1 MEGTMMDKPKAQE
14 RLTQLRQEI
23 DRHNWL
29 YHVKDAP
36 EISDAQYDALMRELL
51 KLEDQYPD
59 LVTPESPSQRVG
71 GSLLEGFATVTH
83 PSPMLSLDNAFSAQD
98 LRAFDQRLQRLL
110 GRKPTYMV
118 ELKIDG
124 LAVALEYQN
133 GLFVRGATRGDGYV
147 GEDITANLRTVR
159 SLPLRLK
166 EEVSIRVRGETFMP
180 RPAFEALN
188 QIREEQGQALFANP
202 RNAAAGSL
210 RQLDPKI
217 AASRQLDL
225 FVYGLEEA
233 HGHVETHEEALAW
246 MGDMGF
252 KVNPLSRRFED
263 LEPVIQYVETWQ
275 TKRLELPYGTDGM
288 VIKVDSLD
296 MQEQAGYTS
305 KSPRWAIA
313 WKFPAEQG
321 QSRVLDITLNVG
333 RTGAI
338 TPTAEL
344 EPVVLAGTTVSRA
357 SLHNEDYIRDKDI
370 RIGDLVIVQKAG
382 DIIPEI
388 VASLKEVRDGKER
401 IWQPPAQ
408 CPACGSDALRV
419 EGEAARRCP
428 NPGCPAQIR
437 ERVIHYASRGAMDID
452 GLGPAVIDA
461 LFRAEL
467 IKDVA
472 DLYSLQQKDIEI
484 LERMGKKS
492 AANLIA
498 AIETTKAQPLEK
510 LLFGLGI
517 RFVGAKAAKLLAH
530 NFGTIEGLLRASEE
544 ELVAVPEIG
553 EKIAASLVNEL
564 ASPEMQDLIQRLE
577 QAGVNTRQQKNTA
590 SGPLE
595 GKTFVLTGTLGQMTR
610 TQAQQLIEDQ
620 GGKVTGSVS
629 AKTDYLVAGE
639 KAGSKLNKAQELG
652 VTVLSENQLL
662 ELIPP
667 GSSNVPPGR
676 F

>member
-1 MEGTMMDKPKAQE
+1 MEKPQAQE

-29 YHVKDAP
+29 YHVKDTQ
-36 EISDAQYDALMRELL
+36 EISDAQYDVLMQELIM
-51 KLEDQYPD
+51 LEQQYPQ
-59 LVTPESPSQRVG
+59 LVTQDSPSQRVG
-71 GSLLEGFATVTH
+71 GTLLEGFSTVTH

-98 LRAFDQRLQRLL
+98 LRSFHQRLQRLL
-110 GRKPTYMV
+110 GIKPAYVV

-124 LAVALEYQN
+124 LAVALEYQD
-133 GLFVRGATRGDGYV
+133 GVFVRGATRGDGSV

-166 EEVSIRVRGETFMP
+166 EELSIRVRGETFMP

-188 QIREEQGQALFANP
+188 RMREEQGQALFANP

-225 FVYGLEEA
+225 YVYGLEDAQE
-233 HGHVETHEEALAW
+233 HVGSHWEALNW
-246 MGDMGF
+246 MAEMGF
-252 KVNPLSRRFED
+252 KVNPLSKRFE
-263 LEPVIQYVETWQ
+263 EIEEVIEYVETWR

-288 VIKVDSLD
+288 VIKVDTLE
-296 MQEQAGYTS
+296 MQEQAGYTA

-344 EPVVLAGTTVSRA
+344 EPVVLAGTTVARA

-388 VASLKEVRDGKER
+388 VASLKENRDGKE
-401 IWQPPAQ
+401 IVWQPPTQ
-408 CPACGSDALRV
+408 CPACGNDALRV

-428 NPGCPAQIR
+428 NPTCPAQIR
-437 ERVIHYASRGAMDID
+437 ERVIHFASRTAMDID

-461 LFRAEL
+461 LFKAGL

-472 DLYSLQQKDIEI
+472 DLYNLQQEDIEK

-492 AANLIA
+492 AVNLLR
-498 AIETTKAQPLEK
+498 AIEESKQRPLEK

-517 RFVGAKAAKLLAH
+517 RFVGAKAAKILAQS
-530 NFGTIEGLLRASEE
+530 FGSIEALQASNEE

-553 EKIAASLVNEL
+553 GTIAASLVKEL
-564 ASPEMQDLIQRLE
+564 ANPEMQELIQRLH
-577 QAGVNTRQQKNTA
+577 QAGVNTTQQQKISA
-590 SGPLE
+590 SGHLE
-595 GKTFVLTGTLGQMTR
+595 GKAFVLTGTLEQMTR
-610 TQAQQLIEDQ
+610 PQAQKLIEEM

-639 KAGSKLNKAQELG
+639 KSGSKLEKARELG
-652 VTVLSENQLL
+652 VTILNENQLL
-662 ELIPP
+662 ELVE
-667 GSSNVPPGR
+667 SNQL
-676 F
+676 

>member
-1 MEGTMMDKPKAQE
+1 MNKSTAQE
-14 RLTQLRQEI
+14 RLEELRQEI
-23 DRHNWL
+23 NRHNWL
-29 YHVKDAP
+29 YHSQDAP

-51 KLEDQYPD
+51 ELEAQFPD
-59 LVTPESPSQRVG
+59 LVSPDSPSQRVG
-71 GSLLEGFATVTH
+71 GTILDGFTTVVH
-83 PSPMLSLDNAFSAQD
+83 PTPMLSLDNAFSPED

-110 GRKPTYMV
+110 GVAPDYVV

-124 LAVALEYQN
+124 LAVALEYED
-133 GLFVRGATRGDGYV
+133 GVFVRGATRGDGTV
-147 GEDITANLRTVR
+147 GEDITANLRTIR
-159 SLPLRLK
+159 ALPLRLK
-166 EEVSIRVRGETFMP
+166 EPVSIRVRGEAFMP
-180 RPAFEALN
+180 RPAYEALN
-188 QIREEQGQALFANP
+188 RVREEQGQPLFANP

-225 FVYGLEEA
+225 FVYTLEDA
-233 HGHVETHEEALAW
+233 QTY
-246 MGDMGF
+246 GDSHWQAMDWLEKVGF
-252 KVNPLSRRFED
+252 KVNPQRQHFQDIEA
-263 LEPVIQYVETWQ
+263 VIEYVETWQ
-275 TKRLELPYGTDGM
+275 VKRAELSYATDGM
-288 VIKVDSLD
+288 VIKVDDLD
-296 MQEQAGYTS
+296 LQDQAGFTA

-321 QSRVLDITLNVG
+321 QSRIKDITLNVG

-344 EPVVLAGTTVSRA
+344 EPVQLAGTTVSRA

-388 VASLKEVRDGKER
+388 VASIKDKRDGNEI

-408 CPACGSDALRV
+408 CPACGSDSVRV

-452 GLGPAVIDA
+452 GLGPAVVDA
-461 LFRAEL
+461 LFRAQL

-472 DLYSLQQKDIEI
+472 DLYTLQAEDLEK

-492 AANLIA
+492 AANLVS
-498 AIETTKAQPLEK
+498 AINDTKNRPLER

-517 RFVGAKAAKLLAH
+517 RFVGAKAAKLLAQH
-530 NFGTIEGLLRASEE
+530 LGSIEALLNASQEQ
-544 ELVAVPEIG
+544 LTAIPEIG
-553 EKIAASLVNEL
+553 EKIAESVVREL
-564 ASPEMQDLIQRLE
+564 ADEEMRHLIQRL
-577 QAGVNTRQQKNTA
+577 QAAGVNTIQEQA
-590 SGPLE
+590 VGGGPLE
-595 GKTFVLTGTLGQMTR
+595 GKTFVLTGTLENLTR
-610 TQAQQLIEDQ
+610 AQAQKLIEDQ

-629 AKTDYLVAGE
+629 AKTDYVVAGE
-639 KAGSKLNKAQELG
+639 KAGSKLEKARELG
-652 VTVLSENQLL
+652 VTTLDENQFQELL
-662 ELIPP
+662 QK
-667 GSSNVPPGR
+667 
-676 F
+676 

>member
-1 MEGTMMDKPKAQE
+1 MNKSTAQE
-14 RLTQLRQEI
+14 RLEELRQEI
-23 DRHNWL
+23 NRHNWL
-29 YHVKDAP
+29 YHSQDAP

-51 KLEDQYPD
+51 ELEAQFPD
-59 LVTPESPSQRVG
+59 LVSPDSPSQRVG
-71 GSLLEGFATVTH
+71 GTILDGFTTVVH
-83 PSPMLSLDNAFSAQD
+83 PTPMLSLDNAFSPED

-110 GRKPTYMV
+110 GVAPDYVV

-124 LAVALEYQN
+124 LAVALEYED
-133 GLFVRGATRGDGYV
+133 GVFVRGATRGDGTV
-147 GEDITANLRTVR
+147 GEDITANLRTIR
-159 SLPLRLK
+159 ALPLRLK
-166 EEVSIRVRGETFMP
+166 EPVSIRVRGEAFMP

-188 QIREEQGQALFANP
+188 RVREEQGQPLFANP

-225 FVYGLEEA
+225 FVYTLEDA
-233 HGHVETHEEALAW
+233 QTY
-246 MGDMGF
+246 GDSHWQAMDWLEKVGF
-252 KVNPLSRRFED
+252 KVNPQRQHFQDIEA
-263 LEPVIQYVETWQ
+263 VIEYVETWQ
-275 TKRLELPYGTDGM
+275 VKRAELSYATDGM
-288 VIKVDSLD
+288 VIKVDNLD
-296 MQEQAGYTS
+296 LQDQAGFTA

-321 QSRVLDITLNVG
+321 QSRIKDITLNVG

-344 EPVVLAGTTVSRA
+344 EPVQLAGTTVSRA

-388 VASLKEVRDGKER
+388 VASIKDKRDGNEI

-408 CPACGSDALRV
+408 CPACGSDSVRV

-452 GLGPAVIDA
+452 GLGPAVVDA
-461 LFRAEL
+461 LFRAQL

-472 DLYSLQQKDIEI
+472 DLYTLQAEDLEK

-492 AANLIA
+492 AANLVS
-498 AIETTKAQPLEK
+498 AINDTKNRPLER

-517 RFVGAKAAKLLAH
+517 RFVGAKAAKLLAQH
-530 NFGTIEGLLRASEE
+530 LGSIEALLNASQEQ
-544 ELVAVPEIG
+544 LTAIPEIG
-553 EKIAASLVNEL
+553 EKIAESVVREL
-564 ASPEMQDLIQRLE
+564 ADEEMRHLIQRL
-577 QAGVNTRQQKNTA
+577 QAAGVNTIQEQA
-590 SGPLE
+590 VGGGPLE
-595 GKTFVLTGTLGQMTR
+595 GKTFVLTGTLENLTR
-610 TQAQQLIEDQ
+610 AQAQKLIEDQ

-629 AKTDYLVAGE
+629 AKTDYVVAGE
-639 KAGSKLNKAQELG
+639 KAGSKLEKARELG
-652 VTVLSENQLL
+652 VTTLDENQFQELL
-662 ELIPP
+662 QK
-667 GSSNVPPGR
+667 
-676 F
+676 